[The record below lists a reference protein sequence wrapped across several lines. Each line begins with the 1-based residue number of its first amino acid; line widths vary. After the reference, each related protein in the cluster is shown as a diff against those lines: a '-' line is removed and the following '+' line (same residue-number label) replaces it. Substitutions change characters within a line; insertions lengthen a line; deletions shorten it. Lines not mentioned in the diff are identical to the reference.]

1 MKAIILYLANV
12 VAIVVFCTTF
22 SSCSSDDDSDGG
34 DVVTSLTSSTGSI
47 GGHDY
52 VDLGLSVSW
61 ATCNVGANVPEAYG
75 DYLSF
80 NYKGVEDATNAP
92 QDISGTKW
100 DWATHL
106 WGNAWRLPTAS
117 EMYELLNC
125 KWETVTYRNTKGARI
140 TGPNGNSIFIPF
152 AGHGYYDERYLSD
165 PINGPF
171 TTEMYDVGGHLY
183 LRTGCRRMSE
193 NTYNSMYG
201 RYVAYSTSRKQ
212 AYAIYPYLEDDNGEY
227 GMIHFEP
234 NGDSYGRSIRPVTK
248 TGATGTSGSG
258 GSSGSTGG
266 GSSSSYEKPDIGL
279 QDYTCYKTKL
289 KVVYKIYNKDEA
301 KVTSAK
307 IYYGTS
313 SPSKSVSASV
323 SSATITG
330 NISGLKAGTTYYIK
344 CVATGKG
351 GTTTSEVTKLVT
363 SY

>member
-1 MKAIILYLANV
+1 MKTIIQYLANV
-12 VAIVVFCTTF
+12 VALIIFCTTF
-22 SSCSSDDDSDGG
+22 SACSSDDDSNGG

-75 DYLSF
+75 DYLPF
-80 NYKGVEDATNAP
+80 FYAGVEDVKNAP

-125 KWETVTYRNTKGARI
+125 KWETVTYRNTKGARV

-152 AGHGYYDERYLSD
+152 AGNSYYDERYLSD

-171 TTEMYDVGGHLY
+171 TTEMYNVGEALI
-183 LRTGCRRMSE
+183 LRTGCKSMSE
-193 NTYNSMYG
+193 NSYNSMEH
-201 RYVAYSTSRKQ
+201 YVTYQAKRNYVSAVFPWWDDDSGEHGMLTFAST
-212 AYAIYPYLEDDNGEY
+212 
-227 GMIHFEP
+227 
-234 NGDSYGRSIRPVTK
+234 GDSNGSSIRPVTK
-248 TGATGTSGSG
+248 TGATGTAGSG

-279 QDYTCYKTKL
+279 QDYTCYKTSM

-313 SPSKSVSASV
+313 SPTKSVSASV

-363 SY
+363 NY